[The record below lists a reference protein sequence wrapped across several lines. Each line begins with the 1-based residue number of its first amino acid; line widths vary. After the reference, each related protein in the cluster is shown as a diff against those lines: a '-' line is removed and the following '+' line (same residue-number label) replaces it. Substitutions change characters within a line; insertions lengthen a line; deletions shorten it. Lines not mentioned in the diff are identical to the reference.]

1 MDPIHNFFTK
11 LRTLAINLENETKY
25 LDHALNNESDHEE
38 EAPKKILH
46 ELHSEVRH
54 IKADVQ
60 KKVETLNDEYREN
73 SELIRAFRILQQKN
87 CAELEEIEEH
97 FQNYGYESLS
107 RKNEEP
113 QVKLT
118 STEKVGTENSEPEL
132 EKQNNEVAT
141 PPHEK
146 PLNDSLRTPQ
156 LEDFGLGHLM
166 FQSAWGEPECN
177 QASDPKISLEF
188 SGKECS
194 SILQGPV
201 IPKTPKCTLRL
212 DDEMLLTPKLEHFG
226 ITEHTGYVNDFT
238 LALYNKSAQP
248 EMNSCTPIPTT
259 EEDQCVNSVSKQIEN
274 ASVSSMT
281 QQADPNTGDFLNSPL
296 SPVFC
301 TPGLKIHKDSSLTPA
316 NEERKSNGSLP
327 SPVLPCFETPWLK
340 KQSSCQNSKNEKTTT
355 PIEKTS
361 SDLEQPPPAAIHSM
375 NYLLNGCNKS
385 PSPPLMITEHEIP
398 QTPKAPEM
406 ATHITADV
414 LKILLS
420 YDANLRTLHDTRH
433 KYNKHNLTSVNLMA
447 PEPRIN
453 SEKEN
458 GFFGE

>member
-25 LDHALNNESDHEE
+25 LDHALNNKSDHEE

-60 KKVETLNDEYREN
+60 KRVETFNNECREN
-73 SELIRAFRILQQKN
+73 SELIRAFQILQQKN

-97 FQNYGYESLS
+97 FQNYGYEPLS
-107 RKNEEP
+107 RKDEEP
-113 QVKLT
+113 QIKLI
-118 STEKVGTENSEPEL
+118 STKIDGTENSDPEL
-132 EKQNNEVAT
+132 EKQNNEGVT
-141 PPHEK
+141 PSHEK
-146 PLNDSLRTPQ
+146 TLNDSLRTPQ

-177 QASDPKISLEF
+177 QFSNPKITLEF
-188 SGKECS
+188 SGNNKCS
-194 SILQGPV
+194 STLQGPI

-238 LALYNKSAQP
+238 LALYNKCAQP
-248 EMNSCTPIPTT
+248 ETNSGNPIPTT
-259 EEDQCVNSVSKQIEN
+259 EEDQFVISVSKQIEN
-274 ASVSSMT
+274 ASESFMT
-281 QQADPNTGDFLNSPL
+281 QQADPSTGDFLNSPL

-301 TPGLKIHKDSSLTPA
+301 TPGLKIHKNSSQAPA

-327 SPVLPCFETPWLK
+327 SPVLPHFETPWLK
-340 KQSSCQNSKNEKTTT
+340 KQSACQYSENEKTTT
-355 PIEKTS
+355 PVEKTS
-361 SDLEQPPPAAIHSM
+361 SDLEEPPPPAISFM
-375 NYLLNGCNKS
+375 NCLPNGCNKS
-385 PSPPLMITEHEIP
+385 PSPPLMIIEHEIP
-398 QTPKAPEM
+398 HTPKVPEM
-406 ATHITADV
+406 TTQITADV

-420 YDANLRTLHDTRH
+420 YDANLRTPHDTRH
-433 KYNKHNLTSVNLMA
+433 KFDRRNLTSINLMA
-447 PEPRIN
+447 PVSRRN
-453 SEKEN
+453 TEKEN
-458 GFFGE
+458 GHVQ